1 MKKAILIASCLIFL
15 GSCKK
20 DDTTCNCG
28 KIMDDNV
35 TNYQV
40 LIKNSCTGN
49 QKWFT
54 LQPGDWMTAYVGSDF
69 CITNSGKW

>member
-1 MKKAILIASCLIFL
+1 
-15 GSCKK
+15 
-20 DDTTCNCG
+20 
-28 KIMDDNV
+28 MDDNV